1 MTADGAYDTRQCRN
15 TLAERGAAAVIPP
28 RPRHPAMEANHCRCH
43 RQERRTP
50 RIKVSGPGTLAKL
63 ERIPP
68 PEPRRDEDALHE
80 TAGPAA
86 DGARL

>member
-1 MTADGAYDTRQCRN
+1 VTADGAYDTRQFRN
-15 TLAERGAAAVIPP
+15 TIAERGAAAVIPP

-68 PEPRRDEDALHE
+68 PEPRRDDDALHE

-86 DGARL
+86 DCARL